1 MRFSDEHA
9 KNLLARLFAY
19 SPRPLAEE
27 QSGKRGRHRNAL
39 EDYCTE
45 ALAWCLINSESFRSR
60 VFKAECFAA
69 ASFRPES
76 LEVDTQLSFSGKG
89 ADSDDNQNAKK
100 LSDGRFDLV
109 LRSVVPAPFLVVIE
123 CKVAPDAPASLEKQ
137 IKDYR
142 QYISGSAFNAY
153 SHKLVLLLT
162 PYADKHKA
170 DGHLSWDYVHDALIG
185 TLLDPRAESEN
196 AVLKQFADFLKIR
209 NLAKMKLPSVAPLLG
224 HLKQTAPLLAGLQAI
239 FESIGNDELGRAIFR
254 KDARLPKMEFD
265 EKRNALW
272 YGIWSRGSWPFYY
285 IGFHT
290 SCSGN
295 EPLSLSLQVSFEG
308 DRRAEVVPEVLT
320 RWFNKRDS
328 GEEDHKTN
336 FVFTTEIKP
345 GEDNPGAIEGWILA
359 RLRDTNDWV
368 KRLSKGTKIEK

>member
-1 MRFSDEHA
+1 MRFADEHA

-19 SPRPLAEE
+19 SPRPEGETNEGRRA
-27 QSGKRGRHRNAL
+27 RHRNAL

-45 ALAWCLINSESFRSR
+45 ALAWCLINSESFRAR

-69 ASFRPES
+69 SGFRPTS

-89 ADSDDNQNAKK
+89 ADSDDNQNAKE
-100 LSDGRFDLV
+100 LFDGRFDLV
-109 LRSVVPAPFLVVIE
+109 LRSVLPVPFLVVIE
-123 CKVAPDAPASLEKQ
+123 CKVAPDARTSLENQ

-142 QYISGSAFNAY
+142 QYVSGSAFNAY
-153 SHKLVLLLT
+153 KHKLVLLLT
-162 PYADKHKA
+162 PYADKHNA
-170 DGHLSWDYVHDALIG
+170 DGHLSWDCVHDALIS
-185 TLLDPRAESEN
+185 TLLDPQAEPEN
-196 AVLKQFADFLKIR
+196 AVLKEFADFLKIR
-209 NLAKMKLPSVAPLLG
+209 NLAKMKLPSIAPLLG

-295 EPLSLSLQVSFEG
+295 EPLSLSLQVSMEG
-308 DRRAEVVPEVLT
+308 DRRAEVVPEVLKES
-320 RWFNKRDS
+320 FNKRDS
-328 GEEDHKTN
+328 GKEDGKTN
-336 FVFTTEIKP
+336 FVFTKDITS
-345 GEDNPGAIEGWILA
+345 GEDNSAAIEGWLINT
-359 RLRDTNDWV
+359 LRDV
-368 KRLSKGTKIEK
+368 KKWLDTLSKGAKAKK